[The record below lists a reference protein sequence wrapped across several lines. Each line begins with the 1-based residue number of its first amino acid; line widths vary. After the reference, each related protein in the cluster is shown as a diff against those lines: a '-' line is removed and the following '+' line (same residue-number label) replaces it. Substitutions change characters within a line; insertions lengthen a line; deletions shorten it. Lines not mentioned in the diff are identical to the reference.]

1 MSGHFFQHGR
11 DIRSFSRGE
20 EEAELNSLS
29 RFSAYQRAIAK
40 GHLCSCGA
48 DYKGL
53 DRPIIAVVNSW
64 NELTAGH
71 AHLRELAEEAKRGI
85 LAAGGYPLEFN
96 TIAICDGITQ
106 SHEGMRY
113 VLASR
118 EWIADSIE
126 LMVAAHGIFDGMVLL
141 GSCDKI
147 VPAMLM
153 AAARL
158 NLPAVM
164 ITGGTMINRVP
175 PARSK
180 KARQQ
185 FMQGDIDEKALVDVT
200 LEYYP
205 TRGICPFLGTANTMC
220 VLAEALGMSL
230 PGGGTIPAMA
240 PERARLAYESGRAVM
255 DLVARGLRP
264 RAIMTRSAFA
274 NAVTVAAAI
283 GGSLNSVLHLP
294 AIAAEC
300 DLEVTLA
307 DFDRLSRTTPLL
319 LRVYPN
325 SDEFTVADFDRVG
338 GLPSVLRELGPLID
352 TSVLTVNGQTL
363 SENIAGAPSA
373 DGAVLRPR
381 QNPFSPEGGIA
392 VLYGN
397 LAPGGAVVKSSAVA
411 AGMQFFAGPARVFEA
426 EEECMA
432 ALQAGEIAEGD
443 VVVVRGEG
451 PVGGPGMR
459 EMHRAT
465 EVLNKL
471 GRAAIITDGRFSG
484 ASSGLAVGY
493 LSPEA
498 ADGGPIALVR
508 TGDPIEINIPA
519 RTLSCLLSEEEWAR
533 RRAEYKPC
541 RRQTASNLLRMY
553 SSTTA
558 STASGA
564 VRRKF

>member
-1 MSGHFFQHGR
+1 M
-11 DIRSFSRGE
+11 
-20 EEAELNSLS
+20 NSLNH
-29 RFSAYQRAIAK
+29 FSAYQRAIAK

-48 DYKGL
+48 DYAKL

-126 LMVAAHGIFDGMVLL
+126 LMVAGHGIFDGMVLL

-158 NLPAVM
+158 NLPAVVV
-164 ITGGTMINRVP
+164 TGGTMVNRIP
-175 PARSK
+175 PAESK

-185 FMQGDIDEKALVDVT
+185 FMQGSIDEKALVDVT

-205 TRGICPFLGTANTMC
+205 TPGICPFLGTANTMC

-230 PGGGTIPAMA
+230 PGGGTIPAAA
-240 PERARLAYESGRAVM
+240 PERARLAYESGRTVM
-255 DLVARGLRP
+255 DLVARGPRP
-264 RAIMTRSAFA
+264 RDIMTRAAFA
-274 NAVTVAAAI
+274 NAVTVTAAI

-300 DLEVTLA
+300 GLEVTLA
-307 DFDRLSRTTPLL
+307 DFDRISQTTPLL
-319 LRVYPN
+319 VRVYPN
-325 SDEFTVADFDRVG
+325 SDEFTVADLDRVG
-338 GLPSVLRELGPLID
+338 GLPAVARELGPLLD
-352 TSVLTVNGQTL
+352 TSVLTVSGQTL
-363 SENIAGAPSA
+363 AANITGAPAA
-373 DGAVLRPR
+373 DGNVLRPR
-381 QNPFSPEGGIA
+381 RHPFSPEGGIA

-397 LAPGGAVVKSSAVA
+397 LAPGGAVVKSSAVPTN
-411 AGMQFFAGPARVFEA
+411 MQFFAGPARVFEA
-426 EEECMA
+426 EEDCMA
-432 ALQAGEIAEGD
+432 ALQAGEIAEGA

-451 PVGGPGMR
+451 PIGGPGMR

-465 EVLNKL
+465 EVLVKL
-471 GRAAIITDGRFSG
+471 GRAAIVTDGRFSG
-484 ASSGLAVGY
+484 ASAGLAVGY

-498 ADGGPIALVR
+498 ADGGPIALVQ
-508 TGDPIEINIPA
+508 TGDLIEINIPA
-519 RTLSCLLSEEEWAR
+519 RTINCLLSEEEWAR
-533 RRAEYKPC
+533 RRAEYKPGS
-541 RRQTASNLLRMY
+541 RHTASNLLRLY
-553 SSTTA
+553 AATTD